1 MHVNEHEKLS
11 NNTLKWDSP
20 YGMQRFEELPFK
32 MKEEVYMLCE
42 RSTDRWRRQTKCV
55 SQKLWQL
62 ENTYDFSPTNS

>member
-32 MKEEVYMLCE
+32 IKEEVCMQCFVRDQQIDE
-42 RSTDRWRRQTKCV
+42 EDKKNV
-55 SQKLWQL
+55 SPKY
-62 ENTYDFSPTNS
+62 YDS